1 MVRISCIISVIYDLD
16 PVVVFIDIL
25 NVYLFFIFFVFILMC
40 SFFVSFKNV

>member
-25 NVYLFFIFFVFILMC
+25 NVYFIFFVFILMC
-40 SFFVSFKNV
+40 SFFVSFKYV

>member
-16 PVVVFIDIL
+16 PVVVFIDIF
-25 NVYLFFIFFVFILMC
+25 YLFFIFLVFILMC